1 MLESETVAVSSLRL
15 LVTARVLK
23 VGKILR
29 TNFRQK
35 NATLRWHYTR
45 DYFYF

>member
-1 MLESETVAVSSLRL
+1 MLESETVAVSSQRL
-15 LVTARVLK
+15 LGIARVLK
-23 VGKILR
+23 IGKMLR

>member
-1 MLESETVAVSSLRL
+1 MLESETAAVSVLGFRL
-15 LVTARVLK
+15 TARVLK
-23 VGKILR
+23 IGKMLR